1 MQNIETEIRDLFQFM
16 FNNPQNEQRIVAI
29 FETLEEKLV
38 EKIKLATEIDL
49 TGFVVEMDNY
59 GIKHAIEGH
68 GNNEREIKRGQ
79 IGLTI
84 SDFERIPL
92 ILQTFDVVRY
102 DFRGTIEKHNLRESI
117 VFEKQ
122 FDNQYLM
129 AMELRRVTK
138 KGKQNRLVFQTMY
151 IKKLS
156 IP

>member
-1 MQNIETEIRDLFQFM
+1 MQTIETEIRDLFQFT

-29 FETLEEKLV
+29 FETLEENLI
-38 EKIKLATEIDL
+38 EKIKLATDIDL
-49 TGFVVEMDNY
+49 TGFAVEIDNY

-68 GNNEREIKRGQ
+68 GNDERESKRGQ
-79 IGLTI
+79 IGITI

-92 ILQTFDVVRY
+92 IVQAFDTARY
-102 DFRGTIEKHNLRESI
+102 DFRGTAENRNLRESI
-117 VFEKQ
+117 VFEKCI
-122 FDNQYLM
+122 DNQYIV